1 MLILRL
7 LKESV
12 SFALQSLR
20 VNKLRTL
27 LSLSGITIGIF
38 AMISVFTVVDSLE
51 RQIRESVSELGDNVI
66 YIQKWP
72 WEFSQD
78 YAWWKYL
85 KRPVPNMDEYKAIK
99 ERARYIQSCT
109 FMASTSQ
116 TISRR
121 DMSASNTGVL
131 IATYDYKDNRAFD
144 IRKGRYF
151 TPSEAQ
157 QGRNLAV
164 IGHSVAKDLFP
175 FSEPLGREI
184 KIAGNRVNVIGV
196 FEKEGE
202 NMMVSSSHDN
212 LVLLMA
218 NYGRRLFD
226 INSESLNPMILV
238 TASQNAD
245 IEQLN
250 DEMEIIMRSER
261 RLSPMEEPNFALN
274 RASMISQG
282 IDKIFA
288 TLDIAA
294 IIIGGFAILV
304 GGFGIANIMFVSV
317 KERTRI
323 IGIQKA
329 IGAKSG
335 FILTQ
340 FLCEAVVLSLIGGF
354 FGLILIWIG
363 TLIGTQIID
372 FKLVLGMNNILVGL
386 LISGGIGVISGFL
399 PARQAAN
406 LDPVIAMGKV

>member
-151 TPSEAQ
+151 TASEAQ

-340 FLCEAVVLSLIGGF
+340 FLCEAVVLSLIGGV

>member
-1 MLILRL
+1 M
-7 LKESV
+7 
-12 SFALQSLR
+12 
-20 VNKLRTL
+20 

-51 RQIRESVSELGDNVI
+51 RQIRESVSELGENVI

-99 ERARYIQSCT
+99 ERTRYIKSCT

-116 TISRR
+116 TISRKNIS
-121 DMSASNTGVL
+121 MSNTGVL
-131 IATYDYKDNRAFD
+131 VATYDYKDNRAFD
-144 IRKGRYF
+144 IKKGRYF
-151 TPSEAQ
+151 TASEAQ

-164 IGHSVAKDLFP
+164 IGYSVAKDLFP
-175 FSEPLGREI
+175 YSNPVGREI

-202 NMMVSSSHDN
+202 NMMVSTSHDN

-218 NYGRRLFD
+218 NYGKRLFD
-226 INSESLNPMILV
+226 IDSESLNPMILV
-238 TASQNAD
+238 TASDDAD
-245 IEQLN
+245 IEQVN
-250 DEMEIIMRSER
+250 DELEIIMRSER
-261 RLSPMEEPNFALN
+261 RLSPMEEPDFALN

-340 FLCEAVVLSLIGGF
+340 FLCEAVVLSLIGGV

-363 TLIGTQIID
+363 PILGTQII
-372 FKLVLGMNNILVGL
+372 
-386 LISGGIGVISGFL
+386 
-399 PARQAAN
+399 
-406 LDPVIAMGKV
+406 